1 MNLGRPGR
9 GALGLRGRIIGAVLV
24 TSFATLAVAAIALLG
39 PLEHSLRNAEKTTLK
54 KDLGNKGSLEHFTHL
69 QLANIAKSK
78 PERAALADAQTTL
91 QERIGATVTVLGNP
105 VFPEGTG
112 FPLLQPHDN
121 GQDDDSYTDVAKAFR
136 TNGRVYSFATIDGT
150 QYAEAAIPF
159 DRVRGKKSSMYVL
172 AVRKSIGEIPSAVSA
187 VRNAFITA
195 ALAGLV
201 LTLILGIPLS
211 ARLVRRLRRLR
222 EAALE
227 VAQEGL
233 GVEVPV
239 DRARDEVGDLARTLA
254 MMQRRLQEQEEAR
267 RSFVATA
274 SHELRTPLTSLDGM
288 LELLDD
294 DLRYAEPDLEDAR
307 ALLDRARAQS
317 RRLGRLAADLL
328 DLSRLDAR
336 VELRSEPVELGELSR
351 AVMAEF
357 ELGTAD
363 RGITTLLDEHG
374 GSVWAVGDPGSIA
387 RILRILLDNAVRVS
401 PPQSELR
408 ITVAGGADAQIT
420 VSDQGPGVPREDRE
434 QIFRRFH
441 RGRDTHGQ
449 AGFGLGLAIGS
460 ELAERMGG
468 ELLLEETD
476 GPGAQFTLRLPAAP
490 VVARTLSPATG

>member
-1 MNLGRPGR
+1 MTLGRPGR

-54 KDLGNKGSLEHFTHL
+54 KDLGNKDSLKAFTRL
-69 QLANIAKSK
+69 QLANIDKSK
-78 PERAALADAQTTL
+78 KEQAALVGAQTSL

-105 VFPEGTG
+105 DPPEDIGL
-112 FPLLQPHDN
+112 PLLQPRDN
-121 GQDDDSYTDVAKAFR
+121 TQDDSYSDVAQAFR

-159 DRVRGKKSSMYVL
+159 DRIRGKKSSMYVL

-254 MMQRRLQEQEEAR
+254 VMQRRLQEQEEAR

-357 ELGTAD
+357 EVGTAD
-363 RGITTLLDEHG
+363 RRIAIRLDELG
-374 GSVWAVGDPGSIA
+374 GPAWAVGDPGSIA
-387 RILRILLDNAVRVS
+387 RIMRILVDNAVRVS
-401 PPQSELR
+401 PPDSELR
-408 ITVAGGADAQIT
+408 ITVGGDSAAQVT
-420 VSDQGPGVPREDRE
+420 VADQGPGVPPEERE

-449 AGFGLGLAIGS
+449 AGFGLGLAIGR

-468 ELLLEETD
+468 ELVLEETD
-476 GPGAQFTLRLPAAP
+476 GPGARFTLRLQAAP
-490 VVARTLSPATG
+490 VVARTLSPATS